1 MIKIKVVINMKQ
13 VKRLAQKTP
22 VEDYKAV
29 QKAMPSMPFKKKI
42 KSMEQ
47 TKVKNIEDIFSKN
60 NKRLPNESIRVKR
73 KGKKSR
79 Y

>member
-1 MIKIKVVINMKQ
+1 MKQ

-29 QKAMPSMPFKKKI
+29 QKAMPSMPFKRKI

-47 TKVKNIEDIFSKN
+47 TKVKNIEDIFSKKN
-60 NKRLPNESIRVKR
+60 SNKRQPNESIRVKR